1 VNTRIVMVCI
11 LGTTMSL
18 PAGAQQQT
26 TLNDRVAQA
35 MPSKYTPPACGI
47 KPGHFKVSS
56 GGAYLKT
63 AVETAP
69 ANRARV
75 LGQGQKVLTEA
86 IEKNG
91 QEKNPAAWYYLG
103 RVYLHQGDIVGAD
116 SAFTKAEA
124 MAPACK
130 QEISNLRYAGWVPL
144 VNAGI
149 TFAKQE
155 NDDSALALFRQA
167 NTIYRD
173 KPAAYLSEGV
183 IFANTGQTDSAIV
196 YWQKAA
202 EVAERVNAVEDRNTA
217 TRNLAAMYQR
227 ANRHKE
233 AIPLLEKYLT
243 WVPNDVEV
251 KRALATSY
259 RATGQNDKALAL
271 EKEVGPGP
279 TTPGATPTGTAA
291 AMNTAVEAYN
301 AKKYDVA
308 SKAFE
313 EVLAAEPYNRDAMY
327 GLANASLGL
336 KNWPKLEAAA
346 TRLAAIEPMNDE
358 VLRLL
363 ATGQRNTKKE
373 SQANKTAIQ
382 VLSLP
387 VTVVIKQFAPTATNA
402 TIIGTA
408 TGREGQNAQGKPV
421 PPTPVTLVF
430 EFLDAKGTAVAP
442 QEVAIPALKS
452 GESQPIE
459 VKAEANGIV
468 GWRYKRK

>member
-1 VNTRIVMVCI
+1 VNTRIVMVCL
-11 LGTTMSL
+11 LGTTITI
-18 PAGAQQQT
+18 PAAAQEST
-26 TLNDRVAQA
+26 SNERVAQA
-35 MPSKYTPPACGI
+35 MPSKYVPPACGI
-47 KPGHFKVSS
+47 KAGHFKVSS
-56 GGAYLKT
+56 GATYLKT
-63 AVETAP
+63 GVETTP
-69 ANRARV
+69 ANRPRI
-75 LGQGQKVLTEA
+75 LGSGRKVLLEA

-103 RVYLHQGDIVGAD
+103 RVYLQQGDIVGAD

-130 QEISNLRYAGWVPL
+130 QEISNLRQAAWVPL

-149 TFAKQE
+149 TFAKDQ
-155 NDDSALALFRQA
+155 NNDSALALFRQA

-183 IFANTGQTDSAIV
+183 IFANAGQTDSAIV

-217 TRNLAAMYQR
+217 TRNLAATYQR
-227 ANRHKE
+227 ANRPQE

-251 KRALATSY
+251 KRALASSY
-259 RATGQNDKALAL
+259 RATGQNDKAVTL

-279 TTPGATPTGTAA
+279 ATPGQPATGPAS
-291 AMNTAVEAYN
+291 AMNAAVEAYN
-301 AKKYDVA
+301 AKKYDQA
-308 SKAFE
+308 AKAFE
-313 EVLAAEPYNRDAMY
+313 EVLVAEPYNRDAMY
-327 GLANASLGL
+327 GLANAYLGL

-346 TRLAAIEPMNDE
+346 ARLAAIEPMNDE
-358 VLRLL
+358 ALRLL

-373 SQANKTAIQ
+373 AQANKTAIR

-387 VTVVIKQFAPTATNA
+387 VTVEIKQFVPTATNA
-402 TIIGTA
+402 TITGTA
-408 TGREGQNAQGKPV
+408 TGREVQNAQGKPV
-421 PPTPVTLVF
+421 APTPVTLIF
-430 EFLDAKGTAVAP
+430 EFLDAKGTVLAP
-442 QEVAIPALKS
+442 QEVQIPPLKA
-452 GESQPIE
+452 GESHPIE
-459 VKAEANGIV
+459 AKAEASGIV